1 MDELTAALQ
10 QIRQGR
16 VEQAALEVLL
26 AAGENE
32 LPLLQAAADEVRR
45 QTVGDAVH
53 LRAIIEFSNY
63 CRKNCLYCGLRRDNR
78 ALVRYR
84 LEEEQILAAADRAC
98 RLGYRTVVLQS
109 GEDPYF
115 SADKIARLVD
125 RIKVKFDLAITL
137 SLGER
142 SKEDY
147 RIWRQAG
154 ADRYLLK
161 QETADET
168 LFRSLKPDSSLEQ
181 RLNCLYW
188 LKELDY
194 QVGSGNMVGLP
205 GQTMATL
212 ARDILLMRQLE
223 VDMAGIGPFLP
234 HPQTP
239 LREAP
244 AGELSLCL
252 KTLAVARLS
261 MPATHLPATTA
272 LSTLHSSGREL
283 ALKWGANVIMPNLTP
298 LEVRDKY
305 LIYPQKADIIEEP
318 EKTLKQINSL
328 LARLHRPVAA
338 GPGHAWRLTG
348 GKQHDPDSRFY

>member
-1 MDELTAALQ
+1 MGNIAAALA

-16 VEQAALEVLL
+16 VEQAALEQLL
-26 AAGENE
+26 AAGEADM
-32 LPLLQAAADEVRR
+32 PLLRAAADEVRR
-45 QTVGDAVH
+45 QTVGEAVH

-63 CRKNCLYCGLRRDNR
+63 CRKNCLYCGLRRDNHTL
-78 ALVRYR
+78 ARYR
-84 LEEEQILAAADRAC
+84 LEDEQILAAADSAH

-109 GEDPYF
+109 GEDPHY
-115 SADKIARLVD
+115 SAGKIARLVE
-125 RIKVKFDLAITL
+125 RIKEKYDLAITL

-147 RIWRQAG
+147 CLWRRAG

-161 QETADET
+161 QETADEA
-168 LFRSLKPDSSLEQ
+168 LFRFLKPDTSLKQ

-205 GQTMATL
+205 GQSLSTL
-212 ARDILLMRQLE
+212 ARDILLMRQLQ

-239 LREAP
+239 LKDFP
-244 AGELSLCL
+244 AGQLNLCL

-261 MPATHLPATTA
+261 LPGAHLPATTA
-272 LSTLHSSGREL
+272 LSTLHPSGREL
-283 ALKWGANVIMPNLTP
+283 ALQWGANVIMPNLTP
-298 LEVRDKY
+298 LAVRDKY

-318 EKTLKQINSL
+318 EKTLVQINSL
-328 LARLHRPVAA
+328 LARLNRPVAA

-348 GKQHDPDSRFY
+348 GN